1 MCGIVGESLIGDD
14 LTEMAV
20 SWMEKCFFGHFS
32 RWVHKITS
40 KRKEYKKATTYKGD
54 FTFSPEAPVSTNVE
68 KTGRECLVCAGQH
81 SIIAPMGRQNIGT
94 DSGSGKDS

>member
-1 MCGIVGESLIGDD
+1 M
-14 LTEMAV
+14 
-20 SWMEKCFFGHFS
+20 
-32 RWVHKITS
+32 HKVQMH
-40 KRKEYKKATTYKGD
+40 

-81 SIIAPMGRQNIGT
+81 STVAPMGRQNIGT